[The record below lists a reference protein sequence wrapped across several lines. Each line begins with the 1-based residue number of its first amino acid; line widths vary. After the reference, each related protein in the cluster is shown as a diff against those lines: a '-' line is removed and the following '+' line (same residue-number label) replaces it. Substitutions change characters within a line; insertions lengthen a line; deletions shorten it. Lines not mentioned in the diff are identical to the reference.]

1 MVVRLALLVEFRFV
15 TDGKTDGQTDTQTN
29 ACKNIFPRFR
39 GDNKSQYV
47 LRIVIQSMID
57 GVGTTPF
64 LNYVRVL
71 KFGRV
76 RSDRSDFGPS
86 ETYHKLDE

>member
-1 MVVRLALLVEFRFV
+1 
-15 TDGKTDGQTDTQTN
+15 
-29 ACKNIFPRFR
+29 
-39 GDNKSQYV
+39 
-47 LRIVIQSMID
+47 MID

-86 ETYHKLDE
+86 ETYHKLDEWIFHAHCVTVYFHAYFQNDDDKSSYRQLLQ